1 MDRRTWLGGL
11 LGLLAV
17 PQVAEAQATGK
28 VHRIGILGGS
38 GPGTPE
44 ASHLWESFFT
54 SLRELGYVEGRNLVV
69 ESRWYGNATDKLP
82 ELAAELVRLPLDVL
96 VVGTTPAPEAAKAA
110 TSTIPI
116 VMLSHPD
123 PVGSGL
129 VASLARPG
137 SNVTG
142 LSPIFSELRGK
153 QLQLLTEIVPRLARV
168 AVLSN
173 PAIQSQELDLKDLRA
188 AAESLKVRL
197 HVVEA
202 RAPGDFAGAFSSAA
216 KERAGALVV
225 LAGSVFFSHRSRL
238 VELAAQHR
246 LVAMYTFREFVAAGG
261 LMAYGV
267 DLRHNWRRGAW
278 YVDRILKG
286 ARPADLPVEQPT
298 KLELVI
304 NQKTA
309 KALGLAI
316 PPTVLARADQIIE

>member
-1 MDRRTWLGGL
+1 MGRRAWLGGT

-17 PQVAEAQATGK
+17 PRVAPAQAPGK
-28 VHRIGILGGS
+28 VHRIGLLAGS
-38 GPGTPE
+38 GPRTPE
-44 ASHLWESFFT
+44 ASHLWEGFFAG
-54 SLRELGYVEGRNLVV
+54 LRELGYVEGRNVV
-69 ESRWYGNATDKLP
+69 IESRWYGNATDELP
-82 ELAAELVRLPLDVL
+82 ALAAELVRLPLDVL
-96 VVGTTPAPEAAKAA
+96 VVGTTPAPEAAKRA

-137 SNVTG
+137 GNVTG

-153 QLQLLTEIVPRLARV
+153 QLQLLTEIVPGLARV

-173 PAIQSQELDLKDLRA
+173 PAIGSQTLDLRDLRA

-197 HVVEA
+197 QVVEA
-202 RAPGDFAGAFSSAA
+202 RVPGEFAGAFSAAA
-216 KERAGALVV
+216 KERSGALVV
-225 LAGSVFFSHRSRL
+225 LAGSLFFSHRVRL

-246 LVAMYTFREFVAAGG
+246 LVAIYTFREFVAAGG
-261 LMAYGV
+261 LMAYGA

-286 ARPADLPVEQPT
+286 ARPGDLPVEQST
-298 KLELVI
+298 KLELAI
-304 NQKTA
+304 NLKTA
-309 KALGLAI
+309 KTLGLAI
-316 PPTVLARADQIIE
+316 PAAVLARADQIIE